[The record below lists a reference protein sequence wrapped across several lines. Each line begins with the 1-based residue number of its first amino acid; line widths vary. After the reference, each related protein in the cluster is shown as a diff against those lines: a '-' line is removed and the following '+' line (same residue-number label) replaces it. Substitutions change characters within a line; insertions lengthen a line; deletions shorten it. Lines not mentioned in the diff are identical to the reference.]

1 VTPAPSPPFSSVL
14 TSADELGELYTPP
27 SAAVAAKKI
36 DHVDAG
42 AAALI
47 AASPLVLVATSD
59 EHGRC
64 TVSPRGGPAGF
75 VRVLDPH
82 RLALADA
89 PGNRLLDSARNLL
102 ANPHVGLLFVL
113 PGRSWTLRVAGRA
126 WLTRDPEVLAAVP
139 EADGARRMAIGVQ
152 VESTFVHCGRAF
164 ELGHVWEPDSWEAV
178 DAPDAAAV
186 FRGHVAAN
194 TGRAVNTGRAA
205 DNGRAAGTG
214 RAAGAAAGSP
224 G

>member
-1 VTPAPSPPFSSVL
+1 MTRAAAPPFSDVV
-14 TSADELGELYTPP
+14 TSADELTALYSPP

-47 AASPLVLVATSD
+47 AASPLVLLGTSD
-59 EHGRC
+59 EQGRC
-64 TVSPRGGPAGF
+64 SVSPRGGPPGF

-126 WLTRDPEVLAAVP
+126 FLTRDPEVLAAVP
-139 EADGARRMAIGVQ
+139 AADGARRLAIGVQ

-164 ELGHVWEPDSWEAV
+164 ELGQVWDPAAWEAL
-178 DAPDAAAV
+178 DAPDAVAV
-186 FRGHVAAN
+186 FRGHVSAN
-194 TGRAVNTGRAA
+194 TGWATEPARADAA
-205 DNGRAAGTG
+205 PAGN
-214 RAAGAAAGSP
+214 P

>member
-1 VTPAPSPPFSSVL
+1 MTSAPNPPFAEVVSSLDELEGLYSPP
-14 TSADELGELYTPP
+14 A
-27 SAAVAAKKI
+27 AAVSAKKI

-42 AAALI
+42 AAALV
-47 AASPLVLVATSD
+47 AASPLVLVGTSD

-64 TVSPRGGPAGF
+64 SVSPRGGPPGF

-82 RLALADA
+82 RLALAHA

-102 ANPHVGLLFVL
+102 VNPHVGLLFVL
-113 PGRSWTLRVAGRA
+113 PGRTWTLRVAGRA
-126 WLTRDPEVLAAVP
+126 CLTRDPAVLAALP
-139 EADGARRMAIGVQ
+139 SDGGVARLAIGVQ

-164 ELGHVWEPDSWEAV
+164 ELGQVWDPAAWEAL

-194 TGRAVNTGRAA
+194 TGTAVGA
-205 DNGRAAGTG
+205 G
-214 RAAGAAAGSP
+214 RAAGASARSP